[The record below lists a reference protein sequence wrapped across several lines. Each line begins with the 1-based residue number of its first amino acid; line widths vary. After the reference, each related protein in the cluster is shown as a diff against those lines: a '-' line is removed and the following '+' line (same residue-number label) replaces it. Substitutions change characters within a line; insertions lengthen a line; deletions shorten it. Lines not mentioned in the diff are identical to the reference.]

1 MRIIAGKKKGRK
13 LISPKDK
20 TARPT
25 EDRIKE
31 ALFNII
37 SDSIDNAVVLDLFGG
52 SGALGCEAL
61 SRGAKKVYFNELR
74 SENYKIIK
82 TNIDNLD
89 FNDSAIVNRGDYRN
103 YLKKLS
109 GKEVFDIVFLD
120 PPYGRGFEFKSLEL
134 IHEYDI
140 LSKNGFIVLETD
152 KYVKELKGYDIIDE
166 RKYGNIYLFFLKKEV
181 FDDSNIPG

>member
-1 MRIIAGKKKGRK
+1 MRIIAGDKKGRK

-37 SDSIDNAVVLDLFGG
+37 SNYIKDAVILDLFGG

-74 SENYKIIK
+74 SENFKIIK
-82 TNIDNLD
+82 TNIENLG
-89 FNDSAIVNRGDYRN
+89 FNNSAIINRGDYRN

-109 GKEVFDIVFLD
+109 GEETFDIIFLD

-134 IHEYDI
+134 IHDYDI
-140 LSKNGFIVLETD
+140 LNENGLIILETD
-152 KYVKELKGYDIIDE
+152 EYVKELKGYDIIDE
-166 RKYGNIYLFFLKKEV
+166 RRYGSIYLFFLKKEV